1 MRAPE
6 DWIPREWLG
15 SETSA
20 EQIEAEELPGRSKLY
35 LAEWREFISKM
46 QPGDQLRHFFS
57 PNESWLLM
65 AGRAGYA
72 IVRQGE
78 VVDAFITILS

>member
-1 MRAPE
+1 MRESE

-15 SETSA
+15 SETSV
-20 EQIEAEELPGRSKLY
+20 EEVEADFQNFDEPWHT
-35 LAEWREFISKM
+35 EWREFISKM

-57 PNESWLLM
+57 SNESWLRM

>member
-1 MRAPE
+1 MRPKTGFHLN
-6 DWIPREWLG
+6 PLG
-15 SETSA
+15 SETSV
-20 EQIEAEELPGRSKLY
+20 EQIEAEELRGRSELY
-35 LAEWREFISKM
+35 FAEWREFISKM
-46 QPGDQLRHFFS
+46 QPGDQLRNFFS

-72 IVRQGE
+72 IVRQDK